1 MTDKEIFDLVA
12 EIGTVMLSSGGEIGR
27 TKATMENMG
36 KFLGIEKF
44 SVYIIANGIFM
55 TGTLND
61 ENISVRINEVP
72 IAGTNL
78 SKVEALNNLSRK
90 VSTKEITPEEL
101 KQEFEKIKCFEPY
114 SFSAITLATGM
125 GCCAFCYIFNGSFR
139 DCIISLPIGLLL
151 SCLLTFLSEN
161 FHLPKIVKNIYGSA
175 FITLLSCFAVFLGI
189 GDSLGSIIIGCVMP
203 LVPGVPLVNSI
214 RHFFDDDYLSGVIR
228 LADALLTAL
237 SVGVGVG
244 IVIIAWKVLVG
255 GIIL

>member
-114 SFSAITLATGM
+114 SF
-125 GCCAFCYIFNGSFR
+125 CCC
-139 DCIISLPIGLLL
+139 
-151 SCLLTFLSEN
+151 
-161 FHLPKIVKNIYGSA
+161 
-175 FITLLSCFAVFLGI
+175 
-189 GDSLGSIIIGCVMP
+189 
-203 LVPGVPLVNSI
+203 
-214 RHFFDDDYLSGVIR
+214 
-228 LADALLTAL
+228 
-237 SVGVGVG
+237 
-244 IVIIAWKVLVG
+244 
-255 GIIL
+255 